1 MKRIFGIKLG
11 GLHQKIL
18 NLVLIFLLV
27 TIGLGFGIS
36 MYQTNKLTKI
46 VNETRENQ
54 QDALNTTSTKTI
66 YQVVD
71 ASVTKTNALQAYIA
85 EEMFLTV
92 KKDVNSLRAL
102 AEGTFRNRD
111 KLEGSSVALPDP
123 ATDGQITAQLLMEE
137 GIDPTASKLLPYGAL
152 LSETMIAMYK
162 TSNYSTNCY
171 IGFADG
177 TNICIDNIASNKYDD
192 KGQLIPFPVRQ
203 RPWYTGAVE
212 KGDVTFTQPMLD
224 TYTGTI
230 CITCSAPI
238 YVDSE
243 LIGVVGIDLFLS
255 DMEKYVEDSTAKGSF
270 LCVVDNEG
278 KIVFAPKDNGLFEVK
293 LTGEAEDLRNSESK
307 SLAEVVSLSM
317 TQSTGLK
324 NVNIDGKDYYM
335 VGSPLKTV
343 GWSVLSVVDKS
354 ITEIPTKQMLDEFN
368 SINDSAR
375 SDYSD
380 GASHINTLTLIAIA
394 AILIIGSGTA
404 LYTAGRIV
412 KPVESMTEEIIE
424 GGKTGKLFEMKNIYK
439 TKDEIQVL
447 AESFDDLSQKT
458 VQYIKDITR
467 ITKEKERIG
476 TELALAR
483 KIQADMVPNI
493 YPAFPDRPEFDIF
506 ATMHPAKEVGGDF
519 YDFFLIDSDHLGMVM
534 ADVSGK
540 GVPAAL
546 FMMMSKILINNFA
559 MMGGSPAQVLERTNN
574 VICQNNEEEM
584 FVTVWFGILEIS
596 TGRITA
602 ANAGH
607 EYPIIKKPGGK
618 FELFKDKHGFVLGGL
633 EGMTFD
639 EYEMNLEKGGSL
651 YLYTDGVPE
660 AMNDKDEMFGTK
672 RLLDALNKYDNNI
685 TVKLLTDLKES
696 IDAFVG
702 NADQFDDL
710 TMLVIK
716 LRDDNETK
724 EEE

>member
-36 MYQTNKLTKI
+36 MYQTSKLTKI

-255 DMEKYVEDSTAKGSF
+255 DMEKYVEDSAAKGSF

-354 ITEIPTKQMLDEFN
+354 ITEIPTKQMLDDFN

>member
-36 MYQTNKLTKI
+36 MYQTSKLTKI

-255 DMEKYVEDSTAKGSF
+255 DMEKYVEDSAAKGSF

>member
-255 DMEKYVEDSTAKGSF
+255 DMEKYVEDSAAKGSF